1 MTRQL
6 DRAMGW
12 VSRFLNFGPKNRVAA
27 VPPAPRRPGDAAR
40 SRPTW
45 PAYAVAL
52 LAPVAFGLLLIPL
65 RETLSQSIGLLMV
78 LPVLFIALLGGV
90 RLGSVAAISSAVM
103 FGVVHTEPYYRFKID
118 SGDDVIEVVVLL
130 VVGVL
135 VGILADSAARSVLN
149 ARVRGRELDALAEF
163 IGYVSHV
170 GLDGPDDAL
179 VNKGAET
186 VRSLLSARTY
196 EWRPGYRGTAAAVLR
211 PDGTITPLPGTPS
224 TSEDLLDTAVLPP
237 VLEVP
242 VGYPPN
248 EKGRLLVH
256 CSAEVE
262 VSLEERRAAATLAIV
277 MGRLLQGRSA

>member
-12 VSRFLNFGPKNRVAA
+12 VSRFLTFGPKNRVAT
-27 VPPAPRRPGDAAR
+27 VPPVPRRPGDAAPT
-40 SRPTW
+40 RPSW

-52 LAPVAFGLLLIPL
+52 LAPAAFGALLIPL

-90 RLGSVAAISSAVM
+90 RLGSVAAISSAVV
-103 FGVVHTEPYYRFKID
+103 FGVVHTEPYGRFKID
-118 SGDDVIEVVVLL
+118 NGDDVIEVAVLL

-135 VGILADSAARSVLN
+135 VGILADSAERSVLN
-149 ARVRGRELDALAEF
+149 AKVRGRELDALAEF

-179 VNKGAET
+179 VTKGAEA
-186 VRSLLSARTY
+186 VQSLLSARSY

-211 PDGTITPLPGTPS
+211 PDGTIS
-224 TSEDLLDTAVLPP
+224 QDELDTAVLPP

-242 VGYPPN
+242 VGSPPL
-248 EKGRLLVH
+248 ERGRLLMH
-256 CSAEVE
+256 CSTEVE

-277 MGRLLQGRSA
+277 MGRLLDGRSA